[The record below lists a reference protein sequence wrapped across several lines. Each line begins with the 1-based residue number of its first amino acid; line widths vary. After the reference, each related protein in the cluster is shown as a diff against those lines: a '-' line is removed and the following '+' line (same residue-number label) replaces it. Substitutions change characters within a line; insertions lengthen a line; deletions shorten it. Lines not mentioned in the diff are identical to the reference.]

1 MLLSLSRP
9 NLEGQA
15 PQNSRTSGMPE
26 ARQRIANCRLSAE
39 QANVR
44 NAVDCLHHV
53 VELDPNFAQAWMA
66 LGLAQ
71 VSVHDRDEGIQSMQR
86 AIDLE
91 PSQKFYYRPL
101 ATALVAAKR
110 ESEALEVWK
119 KLQAL
124 TPDDIDVAQNIVSI
138 LVNLD
143 RYQEALPQLERL
155 VKQPGGAVFLLGL
168 ADAYARTGQN
178 DNAVD
183 AFQRA
188 LQADSSPDSLNAV
201 AYILTLDHL
210 RLDLAQQYA
219 EQGVRQR
226 EQATSGIRLEALS
239 YENLRN
245 MPGLGGDW
253 DTLGWVYFNL
263 GKYDLAER
271 YLYAGWTLLES
282 STIGDHLGQVYEKLG
297 RSNDAIEAYAAAI
310 VAGDAPPN
318 SAQRLEALCGSNDT
332 AGAEI
337 EQARANLHR
346 SRTIKIDFPAEG
358 ISKAEFFVL
367 LRQGPKVV
375 DVRFIKGPYPLA
387 NAGPAIAGASFHAPF
402 PNDAPTQLVRRGILT
417 CHSRASGCDFEL
429 IPPDRVQSVE

>member
-1 MLLSLSRP
+1 
-9 NLEGQA
+9 
-15 PQNSRTSGMPE
+15 
-26 ARQRIANCRLSAE
+26 
-39 QANVR
+39 
-44 NAVDCLHHV
+44 
-53 VELDPNFAQAWMA
+53 
-66 LGLAQ
+66 
-71 VSVHDRDEGIQSMQR
+71 MQR

-110 ESEALEVWK
+110 ESEALEVWE

-124 TPDDIDVAQNIVSI
+124 TPDDIDVAKNIVSI

-332 AGAEI
+332 AGAEM

-346 SRTIKIDFPAEG
+346 SRTIKVDFPAER

>member
-1 MLLSLSRP
+1 M
-9 NLEGQA
+9 A
-15 PQNSRTSGMPE
+15 D
-26 ARQRIANCRLSAE
+26 CRLSVE

-66 LGLAQ
+66 LGMAQ
-71 VSVHDRDEGIQSMQR
+71 VGVHDRDEGIRSMQR
-86 AIDLE
+86 AIELE
-91 PSQKFYYRPL
+91 PSQKLYYRPL
-101 ATALVAAKR
+101 ATALIATKR
-110 ESEALEVWK
+110 EAEALDVWK
-119 KLQAL
+119 KLQGL
-124 TPDDIDVAQNIVSI
+124 TPDDLDVAKNIVSI

-155 VKQPGGAVFLLGL
+155 VKQPGGSVFLLEL

-178 DNAVD
+178 DSAVD

-188 LQADSSPDSLNAV
+188 LQVDSSPDSLNAV
-201 AYILTLDHL
+201 AYVLTLDHL

-226 EQATSGIRLEALS
+226 EQATSTISLESLN
-239 YENLRN
+239 YDNLRN
-245 MPGLGGDW
+245 IPGLGGDW

-271 YLYAGWTLLES
+271 YLNAGWNLLES

-297 RSNDAIEAYAAAI
+297 RRNDAIEAYAAAI

-318 SAQRLEALCGSNDT
+318 SSQRLEVLCGSNDT
-332 AGAEI
+332 AAAEI

-346 SRTIKIDFPAEG
+346 LRTVKVDFPAET

-375 DVRFIKGPYPLA
+375 DVRFIKGPDSLT
-387 NAGPAIAGASFHAPF
+387 NARAAIAGASFHAPF
-402 PNDAPTQLVRRGILT
+402 PNDAPTQLVRRGVLT
-417 CHSRASGCDFEL
+417 CQSRASGCEFEL
-429 IPPDRVQSVE
+429 IPPDRVQSIE

>member
-1 MLLSLSRP
+1 M
-9 NLEGQA
+9 
-15 PQNSRTSGMPE
+15 
-26 ARQRIANCRLSAE
+26 ANCRLSAE
-39 QANVR
+39 QANIR
-44 NAVDCLHHV
+44 NTVDCLHHV

-66 LGLAQ
+66 LGMAQ
-71 VSVHDRDEGIQSMQR
+71 VSVHDRDEGIRSMQR
-86 AIDLE
+86 AVEME
-91 PSQKFYYRPL
+91 PSQKLYYRPL
-101 ATALVAAKR
+101 ATALIATKR
-110 ESEALEVWK
+110 EPEALEVWK
-119 KLQAL
+119 KLQRLA
-124 TPDDIDVAQNIVSI
+124 PDDIDVAKNIVTI

-143 RYQEALPQLERL
+143 RYHEALPQLEWL
-155 VKQPGGAVFLLGL
+155 AKQPGGSIFLVEL

-201 AYILTLDHL
+201 AYVMTLDHL

-226 EQATSGIRLEALS
+226 EQATSAIRLESLS

-245 MPGLGGDW
+245 IPGLGGDW
-253 DTLGWVYFNL
+253 DTLGWVYFSL
-263 GKYDLAER
+263 GKYDIAER
-271 YLYAGWTLLES
+271 YLSAGWTLLES

-297 RSNDAIEAYAAAI
+297 RRTDALEAYAAAI

-318 SAQRLEALCGSNDT
+318 SAQRLEALCGSND
-332 AGAEI
+332 AAAAEI
-337 EQARANLHR
+337 EQARANLR
-346 SRTIKIDFPAEG
+346 RLRTVKVDFPAET

-375 DVRFIKGPYPLA
+375 DVRFIKGPDSLA
-387 NAGPAIAGASFHAPF
+387 NARAAIASASFHATF

-417 CHSRASGCDFEL
+417 CHSRASGCEFEL